1 MTNDDRSHI
10 EELAHLYVDG
20 AFDRREL
27 LRRVAGVTGSI
38 AAATV
43 ALESLGLAAERERQ
57 DARGDSN
64 RGHGKDEELCSCP
77 EDPRV
82 PEDARD
88 LEVMQVEFPGEAGV
102 IFAHRARPRH
112 GRRRRKNDDDGT
124 SDANASAPASASASA
139 SASTRG
145 EPLPG
150 ILVIHENRGLNEHI
164 RDVTRRA
171 ARAGYV
177 ALGIDLLS
185 RFGGTPADPEE
196 ALRLYQQTTP
206 EGRLA
211 DMLSA
216 LAYLQGL
223 DIVRGDKLGAVGF
236 CAGGGNAWNLALN
249 TTLLAAAVAY
259 YGAPVPP
266 IDALPNLRPPVLVIS
281 AELDRNLTRGV
292 LPVILRLE
300 ELQKPFGFHIY
311 EGTRHA
317 FLNDTGANYDRLAA
331 CDAWCKTTAFFGKH
345 LG

>member
-27 LRRVAGVTGSI
+27 LRRVACVTGSI
-38 AAATV
+38 AAASV
-43 ALESLGLAAERERQ
+43 ALESLGLAAQRKE
-57 DARGDSN
+57 
-64 RGHGKDEELCSCP
+64 EELCTCP
-77 EDPRV
+77 EDVRV
-82 PEDARD
+82 PEDAPD
-88 LEVMQVEFPGEAGV
+88 LEVSQVEFPGEAGT
-102 IFAHRARPRH
+102 IFAHLARPRH
-112 GRRRRKNDDDGT
+112 GKPRPIHAQLQPNHTKPR
-124 SDANASAPASASASA
+124 PARA
-139 SASTRG
+139 

-171 ARAGYV
+171 ARAGFV
-177 ALGIDLLS
+177 ALGIDLIS
-185 RFGGTPADPEE
+185 RFGGTPDDPEE

-206 EGRLA
+206 DGRLA
-211 DMLSA
+211 DMQSA

-223 DIVRGDKLGAVGF
+223 DIVLGNKLGAVGF
-236 CAGGGNAWNLALN
+236 CAGGGNCWNLALN
-249 TTLLAAAVAY
+249 TDALSAAVPF

-266 IDALPNLRPPVLVIS
+266 VDALATLRPPVLAIY

-317 FLNDTGANYDRLAA
+317 FHNDTGANYDRLAA
-331 CDAWCKTTAFFGKH
+331 CDAWCKTTAFLEKY
-345 LG
+345 LQ

>member
-38 AAATV
+38 AAATI
-43 ALESLGLAAERERQ
+43 ALESLGLAAERKDGR
-57 DARGDSN
+57 D
-64 RGHGKDEELCSCP
+64 GKDGRDEELCTCP
-77 EDPRV
+77 EDVRV

-88 LEVMQVEFPGEAGV
+88 LEVMQVEFPGEAGT
-102 IFAHRARPRH
+102 IFLHRARPRH
-112 GRRRRKNDDDGT
+112 GKRRRHHDD
-124 SDANASAPASASASA
+124 ASTGASPDTATLR
-139 SASTRG
+139 TRG

-171 ARAGYV
+171 ARAGFV
-177 ALGIDLLS
+177 AVGIDLLS
-185 RFGGTPADPEE
+185 RFGGTPSDPEG

-206 EGRLA
+206 AGRLA

-223 DIVRGDKLGAVGF
+223 DIVRGDKLGVVGF
-236 CAGGGNAWNLALN
+236 CAGGGNVWNLALN
-249 TTLLAAAVAY
+249 TDLLSAAVAY
-259 YGAPVPP
+259 YGAPVPAV
-266 IDALPNLRPPVLVIS
+266 DALVNLQAPVLAIY
-281 AELDRNLTRGV
+281 AELDRNLTRGI
-292 LPVILRLE
+292 LPAILRLE
-300 ELQKPFGFHIY
+300 ELQKPFGFHVY

-317 FLNDTGANYDRLAA
+317 FHNDTGANYDRLAA
-331 CDAWCKTTAFFGKH
+331 CDAWCKTTAFFEKH
-345 LG
+345 LV

>member
-27 LRRVAGVTGSI
+27 LKRVARVTGSV
-38 AAATV
+38 AAAIV
-43 ALESLGLAAERERQ
+43 ALESVGVAAQERDEVQ
-57 DARGDSN
+57 VARS
-64 RGHGKDEELCSCP
+64 
-77 EDPRV
+77 EDVRV

-88 LEVMQVEFPGEAGV
+88 LEVMSVQFPGEAGP
-102 IFAHRARPRH
+102 IFAHRARPRRT
-112 GRRRRKNDDDGT
+112 RRRPHQAT
-124 SDANASAPASASASA
+124 QPAADEATLA
-139 SASTRG
+139 ARV

-171 ARAGYV
+171 ARAGFV

-185 RFGGTPADPEE
+185 RLGGTPEDPEE

-223 DIVRGDKLGAVGF
+223 DFVLGDKLGAVGF
-236 CAGGGNAWNLALN
+236 CAGGGNCWHLALN
-249 TTLLAAAVAY
+249 TDALSAAVPY

-266 IDALPNLRPPVLVIS
+266 VEALATLRPPVLAIY
-281 AELDRNLTRGV
+281 AELDRNLTRGI

-300 ELQKPFGFHIY
+300 DLQKPFGFHIY

-317 FLNDTGANYDRLAA
+317 FHNDTGANYDRAA
-331 CDAWCKTTAFFGKH
+331 ASDAWSKTTAFFEKH
-345 LG
+345 LS

>member
-43 ALESLGLAAERERQ
+43 ALETLGVQAHAKEND
-57 DARGDSN
+57 DARCD
-64 RGHGKDEELCSCP
+64 CP
-77 EDPRV
+77 DDVRV

-88 LEVMQVEFPGEAGV
+88 LEVMQVEFPGEAGT

-112 GRRRRKNDDDGT
+112 TRRRPRGNELAGSDASNAHGANDA
-124 SDANASAPASASASA
+124 SDANARPGRAV
-139 SASTRG
+139 
-145 EPLPG
+145 PLPG
-150 ILVIHENRGLNEHI
+150 VLVIHENRGLNEHI
-164 RDVTRRA
+164 RDVTRRV

-185 RFGGTPADPEE
+185 RLGGTPDDPEA
-196 ALRLYQQTTP
+196 ALQLYSQTTP
-206 EGRLA
+206 AGRLA

-216 LAYLQGL
+216 LTYLQGL
-223 DIVRGDKLGAVGF
+223 DNVVLGDKLGAVGF
-236 CAGGGNAWNLALN
+236 CAGGGNVWNLALN
-249 TTLLAAAVAY
+249 TTALSAAVPF

-266 IDALPNLRPPVLVIS
+266 LDALATLDPPVLAIY
-281 AELDRNLTRGV
+281 AELDRNLTRGI

-317 FLNDTGANYDRLAA
+317 FHNDTGANYDRAAA
-331 CDAWCKTTAFFGKH
+331 CDAWSKTTAF
-345 LG
+345 LDPYLA

>member
-1 MTNDDRSHI
+1 MTNDDDRSHI

-27 LRRVAGVTGSI
+27 LRRVAGVTGSV

-43 ALESLGLAAERERQ
+43 ALESLGLAAERQ
-57 DARGDSN
+57 DASGGAN

-77 EDPRV
+77 EDVRV

-112 GRRRRKNDDDGT
+112 GRRRRKNDDAVST
-124 SDANASAPASASASA
+124 DATT
-139 SASTRG
+139 ASTASSRG

-171 ARAGYV
+171 ARAGFV

-185 RFGGTPADPEE
+185 RLGGTPGDPEE

-223 DIVRGDKLGAVGF
+223 EIVRGDKLGAVGF
-236 CAGGGNAWNLALN
+236 CAGGGNVWNLALN
-249 TTLLAAAVAY
+249 TDLLTAAVAY

-266 IDALPNLRPPVLVIS
+266 LDALANLRPPVLAIY
-281 AELDRNLTRGV
+281 AELDRNLTRGMR
-292 LPVILRLE
+292 PGILRLE

-317 FLNDTGANYDRLAA
+317 FHNDTGANYDRLAA
-331 CDAWCKTTAFFGKH
+331 CDAWCKTTAFFEKH
-345 LG
+345 LA

>member
-1 MTNDDRSHI
+1 MTNDDHRSHI

-43 ALESLGLAAERERQ
+43 ALESLGLAAERQ
-57 DARGDSN
+57 DARGDTN
-64 RGHGKDEELCSCP
+64 REHGKNEELCSCP
-77 EDPRV
+77 EDVRV

-88 LEVMQVEFPGEAGV
+88 LDVMQVEFPGEAGV

-112 GRRRRKNDDDGT
+112 GKRRKSDDDGSREAT
-124 SDANASAPASASASA
+124 AASM
-139 SASTRG
+139 RV

-171 ARAGYV
+171 ARAGFV

-185 RFGGTPADPEE
+185 RLGGTPSDPEE

-236 CAGGGNAWNLALN
+236 CAGGGNVWNLALN
-249 TTLLAAAVAY
+249 TDLLAAGVAY

-266 IDALPNLRPPVLVIS
+266 LDAMTNLGPPVLAIS
-281 AELDRNLTRGV
+281 AELDRNFTRGI

-317 FLNDTGANYDRLAA
+317 FHNDTGANYDRLAA
-331 CDAWCKTTAFFGKH
+331 CDAWCKTTAFFEKH
-345 LG
+345 LA